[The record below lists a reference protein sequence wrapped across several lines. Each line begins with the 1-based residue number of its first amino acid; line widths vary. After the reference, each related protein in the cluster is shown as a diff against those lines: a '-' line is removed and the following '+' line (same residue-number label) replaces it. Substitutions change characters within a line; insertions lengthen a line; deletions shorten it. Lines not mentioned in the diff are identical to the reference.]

1 MGYYQ
6 IIPLCSGVWGIL
18 TYKIQRGVKWVTWS
32 KLRLH
37 CVMRS
42 VKNKCQPFVF
52 VQLSSQNTKQIWKY
66 LSIQSHIW
74 NTFFQRQIEL
84 GQHSSFITF
93 DIFPSWREVW
103 KNYNNVFFVPG
114 GWLGLP
120 PGLPGGHPGGGLQH
134 QLLWCARSVNT
145 GNIDDDVL
153 FFLFSGQLED
163 LRLAEWSD
171 HAPPPPSLPSGQSS
185 SSSSRPMPDVPH
197 TYQNMYSPP
206 PGPPGAQ
213 HRAPPVR
220 KSYSD
225 SSEPIYCPGQYAV
238 SIRANLIIS
247 RAFSL
252 NYFITR
258 QIYGAQLMDR

>member
-18 TYKIQRGVKWVTWS
+18 TDKIQRGVKWVTWS

-66 LSIQSHIW
+66 LSTQSHIW

-114 GWLGLP
+114 GRLGLP
-120 PGLPGGHPGGGLQH
+120 PGLPGGHLGRGLQH
-134 QLLWCARSVNT
+134 QLLRCPRSVNT
-145 GNIDDDVL
+145 YNIDDDVL
-153 FFLFSGQLED
+153 FSYSQAN
-163 LRLAEWSD
+163 LRTWGW
-171 HAPPPPSLPSGQSS
+171 PSGQTTP
-185 SSSSRPMPDVPH
+185 RPRPR
-197 TYQNMYSPP
+197 SPVV
-206 PGPPGAQ
+206 
-213 HRAPPVR
+213 RAPPRGRCLMCRTLIRTCTALPRGHSTGLTPSGKATPTPRSPSTVPDNTR
-220 KSYSD
+220 WASGKTWLFRE
-225 SSEPIYCPGQYAV
+225 SSH
-238 SIRANLIIS
+238 
-247 RAFSL
+247 
-252 NYFITR
+252 
-258 QIYGAQLMDR
+258 